1 MQNTIYSRTTENEML
16 MRDTLEPRLA
26 EEPQIHAPA
35 MPASGHVHLF
45 RMELQ
50 NYPYSVIVIPKC
62 IISCWGQRV
71 EFA

>member
-1 MQNTIYSRTTENEML
+1 ML

-26 EEPQIHAPA
+26 EETVDSWPLL

-50 NYPYSVIVIPKC
+50 NCPYSFIC
-62 IISCWGQRV
+62 NL
-71 EFA
+71 